1 MRLYVTRH
9 GETVVNARHQVS
21 GRGDVPL
28 TERGL
33 AQAQA
38 LADRAAA
45 ESIDLVL
52 ASPLQRA
59 WVTAQAVARRKGIPL
74 LAEPRLMEMDYGRF
88 DQVDI
93 DDPDFLQVK
102 RSFTRRM
109 GGGESILQVAG
120 RVYPLL
126 EELHRRYGDKN
137 LLLVCHGTV
146 CRVIHSY
153 FHDLS
158 QEEFWASI
166 PDNCQLRCYQW
177 PEGGDAP

>member
-1 MRLYVTRH
+1 MKLYVTRH

-28 TERGL
+28 TQRGI

-38 LADRAAA
+38 LADRAA
-45 ESIDLVL
+45 EEPIDLIL

-59 WVTAQAVARRKGIPL
+59 WNTAQAVAQRKGLPVV
-74 LAEPRLMEMDYGRF
+74 AEPRLVEMDYGRF

-93 DDPDFLQVK
+93 DHPDFLQVK
-102 RSFTRRM
+102 RTFTRRM

-120 RVYPLL
+120 RIYPLL
-126 EELHRRYGDKN
+126 EELRQRYPDKN

-153 FHDLS
+153 FQDLTE
-158 QEEFWASI
+158 EEFWNCI
-166 PDNCQLRCYQW
+166 PDNCELRCYEW
-177 PEGGDAP
+177 

>member
-1 MRLYVTRH
+1 MKLYVTRH

-28 TERGL
+28 TQRGL

-38 LADRAAA
+38 LADRA
-45 ESIDLVL
+45 EKEPIDLIL

-59 WVTAQAVARRKGIPL
+59 WNTAQAVARRKGLPVV
-74 LAEPRLMEMDYGRF
+74 AEPRLVEMDYGRF

-93 DDPDFLQVK
+93 CDPDFLQVK
-102 RSFTRRM
+102 RTFTRRM

-120 RVYPLL
+120 RIYPLL
-126 EELHRRYGDKN
+126 EELHQGYGDKN
-137 LLLVCHGTV
+137 VLLVCHGTV

-153 FHDLS
+153 FHDLTE
-158 QEEFWASI
+158 EEFWNCI
-166 PDNCQLRCYQW
+166 PDNCELRCYEW
-177 PEGGDAP
+177 